1 MTDSH
6 SPSIKCTFMV
16 VDDDPE
22 MVAMVRNI
30 LEEKEYNVRC
40 AYSGPQFFAALEEQK
55 PDVIVLDVMMPEMDG
70 FEVLKRLKCERK
82 TSSIPVILVAG
93 QDEYENKITGYKMGV
108 DYFIT
113 KPFTRGQLVDSIN
126 SILSWD
132 IGLRHSFGSRLA
144 MAGVDLKTINE
155 FMRHNRDSG

>member
-55 PDVIVLDVMMPEMDG
+55 PDVIILDVMMPEMDG
-70 FEVLKRLKCERK
+70 LEVLKRLKCERK
-82 TSSIPVILVAG
+82 TSSIPVIFLSG

-113 KPFTRGQLVDSIN
+113 MPFTRSQLVDSIN
-126 SILSWD
+126 SVLSWD